1 MNEEALYT
9 VVTEEDTYLFET
21 EEHFHDFMSEQ
32 NSALVINRIEK
43 RD

>member
-9 VVTEEDTYLFET
+9 VVTEEDTYVFET
-21 EEHFHDFMSEQ
+21 EENFHDFMSEQ